1 MPVSPLVDLP
11 VDVLERCA
19 RFGELRTFHGLVVVL
34 GYSRRPTAAA
44 LKRSV
49 RDDRLSPSALFSDAR
64 KVRMTFTDTHP
75 YSHRRGQRVSC
86 RISDRSPPLH
96 ECLTALERAARA
108 DDYYDWEEAA
118 EAALA
123 GRRAAAIR
131 LVRDTVVYHGVA
143 SLNGTNDDHGG
154 YETVGLLS
162 VARPAARC
170 LPGALEA
177 PRLLFAVTTA
187 KSTPGFY
194 NHDGQVYKRFGVYVV
209 LDPEPEPN
217 ERRAALVDAAW
228 EILDP
233 EGTGFVER
241 ASFFEAHDASRHPRV
256 TYLSSRE
263 EWERYVESSTR
274 DEERILRKWY
284 ERSAGVDRAG
294 HVSRREFQMYYAEF
308 SESEDIEDD
317 EAFERLLDVWT
328 VGETLSV
335 EISSG
340 ATAPSPL
347 RPCSQLVRLVH
358 ASAPQ
363 TFRNPDNWDDHEHI
377 HTATAETCAEVAERL
392 GLDVESLG
400 YLIKAVALV
409 ANLRGKDGLEWK
421 EIERISKDD
430 ESQREFRRKTRW
442 LGKKTGLSAFCDTFP
457 RFGRDEGER
466 TTWDPRS
473 GEPIPWIEY
482 PLGEDLFYSRSVP
495 GTFGAR
501 TAADHELGAAP

>member
-1 MPVSPLVDLP
+1 MAWILRACGLPSKAPAPPPPVEPAAWRRRGTMPVSPLVDLP

-34 GYSRRPTAAA
+34 GHSRRPTAAA

-75 YSHRRGQRVSC
+75 YSHRRGERVSC

-96 ECLTALERAARA
+96 ECLTALERVAQA
-108 DDYYDWEEAA
+108 DDYYYDEEEAA

-143 SLNGTNDDHGG
+143 SLNGTNEDVGG

-170 LPGALEA
+170 LPGAVET

-263 EWERYVESSTR
+263 EWERYVESSIR
-274 DEERILRKWY
+274 DEERILSKWY
-284 ERSAGVDRAG
+284 ERSAGVERAG
-294 HVSRREFQMYYAEF
+294 HVSRREFQTLYAER
-308 SESEDIEDD
+308 SEETPST
-317 EAFERLLDVWT
+317 RLPGRRRD
-328 VGETLSV
+328 GANRGSAG
-335 EISSG
+335 SG
-340 ATAPSPL
+340 QAMDS
-347 RPCSQLVRLVH
+347 
-358 ASAPQ
+358 
-363 TFRNPDNWDDHEHI
+363 
-377 HTATAETCAEVAERL
+377 
-392 GLDVESLG
+392 
-400 YLIKAVALV
+400 
-409 ANLRGKDGLEWK
+409 
-421 EIERISKDD
+421 
-430 ESQREFRRKTRW
+430 
-442 LGKKTGLSAFCDTFP
+442 
-457 RFGRDEGER
+457 
-466 TTWDPRS
+466 
-473 GEPIPWIEY
+473 
-482 PLGEDLFYSRSVP
+482 
-495 GTFGAR
+495 
-501 TAADHELGAAP
+501 